1 MKKWDYALLIFSLPI
16 RIIAGLLILLS
27 GKFHSEEKILFNGA
41 SAKVKKIGNCFVSF
55 SLFLLIELILY
66 FLGWQS
72 TILQGSDL
80 VPYSVPNES
89 ILSGK
94 VSNLSRVRSIHEE
107 ISIVLDI
114 CDIHRV
120 QEIMR
125 EIKVEVEN
133 SCGDDLDKDKKHPIK
148 IVWKEIGKGYLN
160 IVLKCQYIKRSSEDI
175 LASPREKTFLAIA
188 RAIKRT
194 NATLKK

>member
-1 MKKWDYALLIFSLPI
+1 
-16 RIIAGLLILLS
+16 
-27 GKFHSEEKILFNGA
+27 
-41 SAKVKKIGNCFVSF
+41 
-55 SLFLLIELILY
+55 
-66 FLGWQS
+66 
-72 TILQGSDL
+72 
-80 VPYSVPNES
+80 
-89 ILSGK
+89 

-125 EIKVEVEN
+125 EIKAEVEN
-133 SCGDDLDKDKKHPIK
+133 SCGDDFDKDKKHPIR

-160 IVLKCQYIKRSSEDI
+160 IVLKCQYIKRSSEET

-188 RAIKRT
+188 RAIKKT